1 MEDILYN
8 MFALEHLKGKQY
20 LITGG
25 SKGIGKE
32 TASILSKLGA
42 KVIIIDRNELEATH
56 AIEHFNNSTIHKF
69 YKFDFSKVN
78 EIEMKIQKILNENG
92 PLDGF
97 IHCVGARSRRP
108 LSLLNVSSIQE
119 ILNVNFVS
127 FIEMIRIICKKNN
140 HNSGLSIVGVSSIA
154 STVGHKSVTA
164 YAASKAAM
172 DSSIRCLA
180 KELAVKGIRFNSV
193 VPSVI
198 NTEVY
203 RSFISNDNQP
213 NPENSI
219 SDRQYLGLGQ
229 PIDVANTIIFLL
241 SPESRFITGSAISV
255 DGGFLS

>member
-1 MEDILYN
+1 
-8 MFALEHLKGKQY
+8 MFSSDHLKGKLY

-25 SKGIGKE
+25 AKGIGKE

-42 KVIIIDRNELEATH
+42 KVIIIDRNELEANQ
-56 AIEHFNNSTIHKF
+56 AIESFDNSNIHKF
-69 YKFDFSKVN
+69 YKFDFSNVN
-78 EIEMKIQKILNENG
+78 EIEFIIKNIITEIG

-119 ILNVNFVS
+119 IINVNFVS
-127 FIEMIRIICKKNN
+127 FIEIIRIISKKNN
-140 HNSGLSIVGVSSIA
+140 YNHGLSVVGVSSIA
-154 STVGHKSVTA
+154 SSVGHKSVTA

-180 KELAVKGIRFNSV
+180 KELAAKGIRFNSV

-203 RSFISNDNQP
+203 RSFISKDNQP

-229 PIDVANTIIFLL
+229 PIDVANTIVFLL

>member
-8 MFALEHLKGKQY
+8 MFSSVHLKGKQY

-25 SKGIGKE
+25 AKGIGKE
-32 TASILSKLGA
+32 TASIMSDLGA
-42 KVIIIDRNELEATH
+42 KVIIIDRNELESTQ
-56 AIEHFNNSTIHKF
+56 AIELFNNSNIHKF
-69 YKFDFSKVN
+69 YKFDFSNVN
-78 EIEMKIQKILNENG
+78 EIEMQIQQIINENG

-108 LSLLNVSSIQE
+108 LSLLNVSAIQE

-127 FIEMIRIICKKNN
+127 FIEMIRVVCKKNN
-140 HNSGLSIVGVSSIA
+140 FNSGLSIVGVSSIA
-154 STVGHKSVTA
+154 SSVGHKSVTA

-180 KELAVKGIRFNSV
+180 KELAVKDIRLNSV

-203 RSFISNDNQP
+203 RSFISNDNRP

-219 SDRQYLGLGQ
+219 SERQYLGLGQ
-229 PIDVANTIIFLL
+229 PIDVANAIIFLL
-241 SPESRFITGSAISV
+241 SPESRFITGSSISV